1 MNIHNLHLVKK
12 LYEEYNDNRQ
22 QLASLKKAPH
32 MVKVSFYDTD
42 LGPQAR
48 TRILPDLLSF
58 YQDKVDDLEK
68 RLKHLGVDLSP
79 LPDEEEEEEE

>member
-1 MNIHNLHLVKK
+1 MNIHNLRLVKK

-48 TRILPDLLSF
+48 TRILPELLTF
-58 YQDKVDDLEK
+58 YQNKVDDLEK

-79 LPDEEEEEEE
+79 LPNEGEDE

>member
-1 MNIHNLHLVKK
+1 MNIHNLRLVEK

-48 TRILPDLLSF
+48 TRILPELLSF
-58 YQDKVDDLEK
+58 YQNKVDDLEK

-79 LPDEEEEEEE
+79 LPDEGEGE

>member
-48 TRILPDLLSF
+48 TRILPELLSF
-58 YQDKVDDLEK
+58 YQNKVDDLEK
-68 RLKHLGVDLSP
+68 RFEHLGVDLSP
-79 LPDEEEEEEE
+79 LPDEGEDE

>member
-1 MNIHNLHLVKK
+1 MNIYNLHLVKK

-48 TRILPDLLSF
+48 TRILPELLSF
-58 YQDKVDDLEK
+58 YQNKVDDLEK

-79 LPDEEEEEEE
+79 LPDEGEDE

>member
-1 MNIHNLHLVKK
+1 MNIHNLHLVER

-32 MVKVSFYDTD
+32 MVKVTFCDTD
-42 LGPQAR
+42 LGVQAR
-48 TRILPDLLSF
+48 TSIIPELVAF
-58 YQDKVDDLEK
+58 YQKKVDDLEK

-79 LPDEEEEEEE
+79 LPDEGEDE

>member
-1 MNIHNLHLVKK
+1 MNIHNLHLVEK

-22 QLASLKKAPH
+22 QLASLKKASH

-48 TRILPDLLSF
+48 TRILPELLSF
-58 YQDKVDDLEK
+58 YQNKVDDLEK

-79 LPDEEEEEEE
+79 LPDEGEDE

>member
-42 LGPQAR
+42 LGPRAR
-48 TRILPDLLSF
+48 TRILPELLSF
-58 YQDKVDDLEK
+58 YQNKVDDLEK

-79 LPDEEEEEEE
+79 LPDEGEDE

>member
-1 MNIHNLHLVKK
+1 MNIHNLHLVER
-12 LYEEYNDNRQ
+12 LYEEYTDNRQ

-48 TRILPDLLSF
+48 TRILPELLSF
-58 YQDKVDDLEK
+58 YQNKVDDLEK

-79 LPDEEEEEEE
+79 LPDEGEDE

>member
-1 MNIHNLHLVKK
+1 MNIHNLRLVEK

-48 TRILPDLLSF
+48 TRILPELLSF
-58 YQDKVDDLEK
+58 YQKRIAVLEK
-68 RLKHLGVDLSP
+68 RFEHLGVDLSP
-79 LPDEEEEEEE
+79 LPDEKEEEEE

>member
-1 MNIHNLHLVKK
+1 MNIHNLHLVEK

-22 QLASLKKAPH
+22 QLASIKKSPH

-42 LGPQAR
+42 LGAQAR
-48 TRILPDLLSF
+48 TRILPELLTF
-58 YQDKVDDLEK
+58 YQKKVDDLEK

-79 LPDEEEEEEE
+79 LPDEGEDE

>member
-1 MNIHNLHLVKK
+1 MNIHNLHLVEK

-58 YQDKVDDLEK
+58 YQNKVDDLEK
-68 RLKHLGVDLSP
+68 RLKYLGVDLSP
-79 LPDEEEEEEE
+79 LPDEGEDE

>member
-1 MNIHNLHLVKK
+1 MNIHNLHLVEK
-12 LYEEYNDNRQ
+12 LYEEYNNNRQ

-48 TRILPDLLSF
+48 TRILPELLSF
-58 YQDKVDDLEK
+58 YQNKVDDLEK

-79 LPDEEEEEEE
+79 LPDEGEDE

>member
-1 MNIHNLHLVKK
+1 MNIHNLRLVEK

-42 LGPQAR
+42 LGPQTR
-48 TRILPDLLSF
+48 TRILPELLSF
-58 YQDKVDDLEK
+58 YQNKVDDLEK

-79 LPDEEEEEEE
+79 LPDEGEEE

>member
-12 LYEEYNDNRQ
+12 LYEEYNDSRQ

-48 TRILPDLLSF
+48 TRILPELLSF
-58 YQDKVDDLEK
+58 YQNKVDDLEK

-79 LPDEEEEEEE
+79 LPDEGEDE

>member
-48 TRILPDLLSF
+48 TRILPELLSF
-58 YQDKVDDLEK
+58 YQNKVDDLEK

-79 LPDEEEEEEE
+79 LPDEGEDE

>member
-1 MNIHNLHLVKK
+1 MNIHNLHLVER
-12 LYEEYNDNRQ
+12 LYEEYSDNRQ

-48 TRILPDLLSF
+48 TRILPELLSF
-58 YQDKVDDLEK
+58 YQNKVDDLEK

-79 LPDEEEEEEE
+79 LPDEEEDE

>member
-1 MNIHNLHLVKK
+1 MNIHNLRLVEK

-48 TRILPDLLSF
+48 TRILPGLLSF
-58 YQDKVDDLEK
+58 YQNKVDDLEK

-79 LPDEEEEEEE
+79 LPDEGEGE

>member
-58 YQDKVDDLEK
+58 YQNKVDDLEK

-79 LPDEEEEEEE
+79 LPDEEEEEE

>member
-1 MNIHNLHLVKK
+1 MNIHNLRLVER

-48 TRILPDLLSF
+48 TRILPELLSF
-58 YQDKVDDLEK
+58 YQNKVDDLEK

-79 LPDEEEEEEE
+79 LPDEGEDE

>member
-1 MNIHNLHLVKK
+1 MNIHNLHLVEK

-48 TRILPDLLSF
+48 TRILPELLSF
-58 YQDKVDDLEK
+58 YQNKVDDLEK

-79 LPDEEEEEEE
+79 LPDEGESE

>member
-1 MNIHNLHLVKK
+1 MNIHNLHLVEK
-12 LYEEYNDNRQ
+12 LYEEYIDNRQ

-48 TRILPDLLSF
+48 TRILPELLSF
-58 YQDKVDDLEK
+58 YQNKVDDLEK

-79 LPDEEEEEEE
+79 LPDEGESE

>member
-1 MNIHNLHLVKK
+1 MNIHNLRLVEK

-22 QLASLKKAPH
+22 QLASLKKSPH
-32 MVKVSFYDTD
+32 MVKVSFNGTD

-48 TRILPDLLSF
+48 TRILPGLLSF
-58 YQDKVDDLEK
+58 YQNKVDDLEK

-79 LPDEEEEEEE
+79 LPDEGEDE